1 MRDVIISKTL
11 SLTLSWLRSLSYRNQ
26 SIDLL
31 TLSISYKLERLR
43 KMVLLVARA
52 ISPPYS
58 LDTVL
63 TNLEIHNWNYIYYLI
78 FDFWTCLHELF
89 PSFGVKSYGNCSSRK
104 PKAVGRIQPKAAIY
118 QKQPSPGNLIK
129 RCYENLQ
136 QIYRTPM
143 PKIDSNKVAKQVEIT
158 PRHTCSINFLHV
170 PRTLFYK
177 NIFERLPLIRRRC
190 F

>member
-1 MRDVIISKTL
+1 
-11 SLTLSWLRSLSYRNQ
+11 
-26 SIDLL
+26 
-31 TLSISYKLERLR
+31 
-43 KMVLLVARA
+43 MVLLVARV

-58 LDTVL
+58 LVTVL

-78 FDFWTCLHELF
+78 FDFWTCLQELF
-89 PSFGVKSYGNCSSRK
+89 PSFGVKSYGNRSSRK

-129 RCYENLQ
+129 RCSENLQ

-143 PKIDSNKVAKQVEIT
+143 PKSDFNKVAKQVKIT
-158 PRHTCSINFLHV
+158 PRHACSINFLHV

-177 NIFERLPLIRRRC
+177 NIYERLPLMHPRC
-190 F
+190 C